1 MLSPKVYPTKS
12 GIFKIKLIIMKN
24 VITLAVL
31 ALLFI
36 GLNGF
41 NKAEE
46 KEGYDIPD
54 LKIEVSDES
63 IKTDGAI
70 LGSVIVPVNTEV
82 CINVHNDKTSV
93 RVYPNEQGEFFMN
106 GFDQDVYDIEVIA
119 TQNNKT
125 ESYIIEDIE
134 IRIGE
139 VTAVGTIDF

>member
-1 MLSPKVYPTKS
+1 
-12 GIFKIKLIIMKN
+12 MKN

-54 LKIEVSDES
+54 LKIEVSDET

-125 ESYIIEDIE
+125 ETYIIEDIE

>member
-1 MLSPKVYPTKS
+1 
-12 GIFKIKLIIMKN
+12 MKN

-54 LKIEVSDES
+54 LKIEVSDET

>member
-1 MLSPKVYPTKS
+1 
-12 GIFKIKLIIMKN
+12 MKN